1 MENTLKAIMMFAV
14 PFTLFL
20 YLILPMIICN
30 NEESTNLYKPIRDK
44 ISVIF
49 LVVSFCLTVFSYN
62 PKQNEDIGNVN
73 NEIIIQE
80 VQETTLNTKE
90 EVHIINE
97 QRKNKEVEDQ
107 AQKLEAEFNKSL
119 LHFNNFLKETK

>member
-1 MENTLKAIMMFAV
+1 VENTLKAIMMFAV